1 MRRSQTAGTGGA
13 VSGKDDAD
21 DDDLI
26 VVDMTAA
33 GQGVVVAPVVHPAA
47 ERSPSHVSVIETSV
61 RHSKK
66 HATQITNDS
75 KSDTKI
81 SIR

>member
-13 VSGKDDAD
+13 VGGKDDAD

-33 GQGVVVAPVVHPAA
+33 GQGVVVAPAVHPAA
-47 ERSPSHVSVIETSV
+47 ERSPSHVSVEESSLEV
-61 RHSKK
+61 MQRKSKEQERVTRK
-66 HATQITNDS
+66 
-75 KSDTKI
+75 
-81 SIR
+81 

>member
-1 MRRSQTAGTGGA
+1 MSVYHSMRRSQTSATGAAGAEGG
-13 VSGKDDAD
+13 DDAD

-47 ERSPSHVSVIETSV
+47 ERSPAHVSVCSEI
-61 RHSKK
+61 
-66 HATQITNDS
+66 
-75 KSDTKI
+75 
-81 SIR
+81 